1 MTNPEALQAIT
12 QIQEGLQ
19 RLQRVAPDL
28 YATMG
33 MPNIG
38 IGMNLFAGGAGS
50 SATGS
55 TTGTTTTTSTTAGTF
70 LFKSEF
76 KIFKFNFNLILK

>member
-38 IGMNLFAGGAGS
+38 IGMNLFGGGTGA
-50 SATGS
+50 SAAQGS
-55 TTGTTTTTSTTAGTF
+55 TSGTTTTTTSTSGKF
-70 LFKSEF
+70 LSTLD
-76 KIFKFNFNLILK
+76 ISNVN